1 LLVIFFVI
9 CHTLLP
15 QKKIVGISLQ
25 NVRRNPNETFN
36 EIPMKHFLWQ
46 NMLPH
51 MANEIPTKLRRNL
64 NDTFLSP
71 HWLYPIYCKRRI
83 IMLEP
88 HTNQWTIRWNH
99 NNSKQKVQLL
109 RVSHFFQHAFD
120 EPMQQKWLSQLTSH
134 KQRTAWTGSCASP
147 GFSNLI
153 CPCTSTALFSAET
166 RSTWN
171 WCFITSTGMSVHR
184 LWIP

>member
-1 LLVIFFVI
+1 MWICHDLQWGWYNRSGFTQTYDKKCGKACGKTYCHIKLPHILLVIFFVI

-88 HTNQWTIRWNH
+88 HTNQ
-99 NNSKQKVQLL
+99 
-109 RVSHFFQHAFD
+109 
-120 EPMQQKWLSQLTSH
+120 
-134 KQRTAWTGSCASP
+134 
-147 GFSNLI
+147 
-153 CPCTSTALFSAET
+153 
-166 RSTWN
+166 
-171 WCFITSTGMSVHR
+171 
-184 LWIP
+184 